1 MISSKTIQG
10 YIAGLL
16 AALFWGVHSVII
28 RNLTGEGV
36 SPFLIAGLRLYIG
49 IITIFVLLTL
59 FRVFGKGKITK
70 DEPVKV
76 NHFFWLAAFSLGINF
91 LLFQW
96 GLHFTLASDANLI
109 QNFSPVA
116 VLLISSLFLGH
127 RVKEIAPNQLYWRR
141 VLQIVVIGSIGA
153 SFVLIND
160 SNNVFVSSHDKLLGD
175 VIEFVGM
182 IFFAIFA
189 MCSSEF
195 AKTHSIYSS
204 LKITMMTLA
213 VAALPVTLFVPFK
226 EILTLTTVQWE
237 WMVFIGVFST
247 GFAYFLWHVASK
259 RLNVIPL
266 SLNLVYIGIITVLT
280 EFFFLKLMFGWE
292 FVVGGLLMIGA
303 SVAAEMLNSKAHE
316 ITN

>member
-1 MISSKTIQG
+1 MISSKTLQG

-49 IITIFVLLTL
+49 IITILVLLTV
-59 FRVFGKGKITK
+59 FRIFRKGKITNV
-70 DEPVKV
+70 EPVRL
-76 NHFFWLAAFSLGINF
+76 NYFFWLAAFSLGINF

-116 VLLISSLFLGH
+116 VLLISSIFLGH
-127 RVKEIAPNQLYWRR
+127 RVREIAPNQAYWRR
-141 VLQIVVIGSIGA
+141 VLQIVLIGSIGA

-160 SNNVFVSSHDKLLGD
+160 ANNVFVSSHDKLSGD
-175 VIEFVGM
+175 VIEFAAM
-182 IFFAIFA
+182 IFFAIFVI
-189 MCSSEF
+189 CSSEF
-195 AKTHSIYSS
+195 TKTHSIYSS

-213 VAALPVTLFVPFK
+213 VAAIPVTLFVPFGDIAK
-226 EILTLTTVQWE
+226 LTAGQWQWIL
-237 WMVFIGVFST
+237 FIGVFST

-259 RLNVIPL
+259 RLNIIPL

-280 EFFFLKLMFGWE
+280 EFFFLKLIFGWE
-292 FVVGGLLMIGA
+292 FIVGGLLMIGA
-303 SVAAEMLNSKAHE
+303 SVAAEMLNSKAKE